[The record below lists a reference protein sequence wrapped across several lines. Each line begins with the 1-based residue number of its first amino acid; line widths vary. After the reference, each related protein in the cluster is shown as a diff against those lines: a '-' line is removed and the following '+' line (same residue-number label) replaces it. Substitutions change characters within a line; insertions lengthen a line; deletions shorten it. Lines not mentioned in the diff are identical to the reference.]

1 MKIIYMGTPDFAVKP
16 LQAISEAGHEIQAVF
31 TQPDRQ
37 KGRGKKLSFSDVK
50 QAAIDMGLE
59 DKIYQP
65 EKLRDEEYVEIIRRL
80 EPDMIVVAAYGQ
92 ILPVQILEI
101 PKYGCVNIHASLLP
115 KYRGASP
122 IETAI
127 LNGDKT
133 TGVTIMYMA
142 KGLDTGDMIS
152 KGELPIEGNDTT
164 LSLTDKLSVLGA
176 ELIVKATQDIGNG
189 TADRVQQKDE
199 ESSTCGKFTKDMGRL
214 DFSKPAEELER
225 LIRAL
230 IPWPYAFTAMEGK
243 SLKILGAEVL
253 TEEDA
258 AGLEEAAGIGKGTP
272 GSVINVTKKN
282 FIVRCSDGALKITK
296 LQPEGK
302 KEMECVAF
310 LNGYKVSVGDVLG

>member
-16 LQAISEAGHEIQAVF
+16 LKAICEAGHEVQAVF

-37 KGRGKKLSFSDVK
+37 KGRGKKFSFSDVK
-50 QAAIDMGLE
+50 QAAIDMGME

-65 EKLRDEEYVEIIRRL
+65 EKLRDEEYVDIIRKL
-80 EPDMIVVAAYGQ
+80 APDMIIVAAYGQ

-101 PKYGCVNIHASLLP
+101 PRYGCVNIHASLLP

-127 LNGDKT
+127 LNGDKI

-142 KGLDTGDMIS
+142 KGLDTGDIIS
-152 KGELPIEGNDTT
+152 AGEIAIERDDTT
-164 LSLTDKLSVLGA
+164 LSLTEKLSVLGS
-176 ELIVKATQDIGNG
+176 EMIVRAIDDIGNG
-189 TADRVQQKDE
+189 RADRIKQNDE
-199 ESSTCGKFTKDMGRL
+199 ESSTCGKFTKEMGRL
-214 DFSKPAEELER
+214 DFSKSAEELER

-230 IPWPYAFTAMEGK
+230 IPWPNAFTAASGK
-243 SLKILGAEVL
+243 GLKILGADVI
-253 TEEDA
+253 TEEEA
-258 AGLEEAAGIGKGTP
+258 SLIESGTGLGKSKPGT
-272 GSVINVTKKN
+272 VISVTKKN
-282 FIVRCSDGALKITK
+282 FIVRCNAGALKITK

-310 LNGYKVSVGDVLG
+310 LNGYKMSVGDMLG